1 MREINP
7 EPEIPDQLR
16 GRQAQDKSKCRYF
29 IFINPCFLIILIF
42 LAQTCYSPGNEQVAE
57 IETGSGTTYAR
68 GFRIETFPGFTILGV
83 QDPWQGSSGNHL
95 EYVLASD
102 LSRIPDSLMH
112 LPAVQTPV
120 SRVICMSTTHVAMIE
135 ALGMTQSIVGISG
148 PHYISNPLIR
158 ERAEAGEVLNVGA
171 DQSLNYE
178 RIVSLKPDV
187 VMAYGITAGISGVVK
202 RLKDLG
208 ITVILNGD
216 YLENEP
222 LGKTEWLRFIAAF
235 YELGKEADSVFA
247 GIQGEYENYCQLA
260 RNIAGR
266 PGVMTGL
273 PWKDSWYVPGGS
285 SFAAAFIRDAGGEYI
300 WSDVDSREAAPVDLE
315 SVFARGAVADFWI
328 NSGSARSLED
338 IRTTEA
344 RLVGFKPFR
353 EGMVYNNTARLN
365 ETGGNDFWETGVMEP
380 HLILADLIRI
390 FHPGLLP
397 GYELRYY
404 EELH

>member
-1 MREINP
+1 MRAVNP
-7 EPEIPDQLR
+7 NTEMPNRMHISTMKTTCIL
-16 GRQAQDKSKCRYF
+16 A
-29 IFINPCFLIILIF
+29 FLLC
-42 LAQTCYSPGNEQVAE
+42 LAQACYSPGREPVAE
-57 IETGSGTTYAR
+57 AGTGPGTAHAR
-68 GFRIETFPGFTILGV
+68 GFRIEAFPGFTILHV
-83 QDPWQGSSGNHL
+83 HNPWQGSSGIRL
-95 EYVLASD
+95 EYVLSSD
-102 LSRIPDSLMH
+102 PSLIPDSLMH
-112 LPAVQTPV
+112 LPAVKTPV

-135 ALGMTQSIVGISG
+135 ALGMTKSIVGISG
-148 PHYISNPLIR
+148 PHYISNPIIR
-158 ERAEAGEVLNVGA
+158 EGVKAGEVLDVGA

-187 VMAYGITAGISGVVK
+187 VMAYGITAEVSGMVK

-235 YELGKEADSVFA
+235 YELGREADSVFS
-247 GIQGEYENYCQLA
+247 GIREEYENHLQLTG
-260 RNIAGR
+260 NLSDR

-273 PWKDSWYVPGGS
+273 PWKDSWYVPGGR

-300 WSDVDSREAAPVDLE
+300 WTDVDSREAAPVDLE
-315 SVFARGAVADFWI
+315 SVFARGADADFWI
-328 NSGSARSLED
+328 NCGSARSLED
-338 IRTTEA
+338 IRATEA

-353 EGMVYNNTARLN
+353 EGRVYNNTARLN

-380 HLILADLIRI
+380 QRILADMIRI

-404 EELH
+404 EMLH

>member
-1 MREINP
+1 MRTLK
-7 EPEIPDQLR
+7 PDHETPDHETQNRMWVPAFNKTCFPVFLLCLI
-16 GRQAQDKSKCRYF
+16 QA
-29 IFINPCFLIILIF
+29 
-42 LAQTCYSPGNEQVAE
+42 CYAPGNEQVNE
-57 IETGSGTTYAR
+57 VDPGSGTTHAR
-68 GFRIETFPGFTILGV
+68 GFRIETFPGYTILGV
-83 QDPWQGSSGNHL
+83 QDPWQGSSGNRL
-95 EYVLASD
+95 EYVLSSD
-102 LSRIPDSLMH
+102 PSLIPDSLMH

-135 ALGMTQSIVGISG
+135 ALGKTQSIVGISG
-148 PHYISNPLIR
+148 PHYLSTSLIR
-158 ERAEAGEVLNVGA
+158 ERIDAGEDLDVGA

-178 RIVSLKPDV
+178 RIVSLKPDI
-187 VMAYGITAGISGVVK
+187 VMAYGITAEVSGMVK

-222 LGKTEWLRFIAAF
+222 LGKTEWLKFIAAF
-235 YELGKEADSVFA
+235 YEMGKEADSVFA
-247 GIQGEYENYCQLA
+247 GIVEEYENYCQLT
-260 RNIAGR
+260 RELNDR

-273 PWKDSWYVPGGS
+273 PWKDSWYVPGGN

-300 WSDVDSREAAPVDLE
+300 WSDTDSREAYPVDLE

-338 IRTTEA
+338 IRATEA

-353 EGMVYNNTARLN
+353 EGTVYNNTARLN
-365 ETGGNDFWETGVMEP
+365 ETGGNDFWEAGVLEP

-397 GYELRYY
+397 GHELRYY
-404 EELH
+404 ERLH

>member
-1 MREINP
+1 MRTLNP
-7 EPEIPDQLR
+7 DHETPDRVGLR
-16 GRQAQDKSKCRYF
+16 VIKKTSILVFLLCLVQA
-29 IFINPCFLIILIF
+29 
-42 LAQTCYSPGNEQVAE
+42 CYSPGNEQVVGKDA
-57 IETGSGTTYAR
+57 GSGTTDAR

-83 QDPWQGSSGNHL
+83 QDPWQGSSGNRL

-102 LSRIPDSLMH
+102 LSLIPDSLMH

-135 ALGMTQSIVGISG
+135 ALGRTQSIVGISG
-148 PHYISNPLIR
+148 PHYISNSLIR
-158 ERAEAGEVLNVGA
+158 ERVDAGEDLDVGA

-178 RIVSLKPDV
+178 RIVSLKPDL
-187 VMAYGITAGISGVVK
+187 VMAYGITAEVSGMVK

-235 YELGKEADSVFA
+235 YEMGKEADSVFA
-247 GIQGEYENYCQLA
+247 GIQEEYENYCLLT
-260 RNIAGR
+260 RDLNDR

-273 PWKDSWYVPGGS
+273 PWKDSWYVPGGN

-300 WSDVDSREAAPVDLE
+300 WSDVVSREASPVDLE

-338 IRTTEA
+338 IRATEA

-353 EGMVYNNTARLN
+353 ERTVYNNTARLN

-380 HLILADLIRI
+380 HLILEDLIRI

-397 GYELRYY
+397 GHELRYY

>member
-1 MREINP
+1 MRTINP
-7 EPEIPDQLR
+7 DHEIPDRVRLPAINKTSILVILLCLV
-16 GRQAQDKSKCRYF
+16 QA
-29 IFINPCFLIILIF
+29 
-42 LAQTCYSPGNEQVAE
+42 CYSPGNEQVNEVEEGA
-57 IETGSGTTYAR
+57 GTTHAR

-83 QDPWQGSSGNHL
+83 QDPWQGSSGNRL

-102 LSRIPDSLMH
+102 LTLIPDSLMH

-135 ALGMTQSIVGISG
+135 ALGKTQSIVGISG
-148 PHYISNPLIR
+148 PHYLSNPLIR
-158 ERAEAGEVLNVGA
+158 ERVEAGEDLDVGA
-171 DQSLNYE
+171 EQSLNYE
-178 RIVSLKPDV
+178 RIVSLKPGV
-187 VMAYGITAGISGVVK
+187 VMAYGITAEVSGMVK

-235 YELGKEADSVFA
+235 YEMGKEADSVFN
-247 GIQGEYENYCQLA
+247 GIQEEYENYCQLA
-260 RNIAGR
+260 KNIADR

-273 PWKDSWYVPGGS
+273 PWKDSWYVPGGN

-300 WSDVDSREAAPVDLE
+300 WSDVDSREASPIDLE
-315 SVFARGAVADFWI
+315 SVFVRGAIAEFWI
-328 NSGSARSLED
+328 NSGSALSLED
-338 IRTTEA
+338 IRSTEA

-353 EGMVYNNTARLN
+353 EGTIYNNTARLN

-380 HLILADLIRI
+380 QLILADLIRI
-390 FHPGLLP
+390 FHPGLLQ
-397 GYELRYY
+397 GHELRYY
-404 EELH
+404 EQLH